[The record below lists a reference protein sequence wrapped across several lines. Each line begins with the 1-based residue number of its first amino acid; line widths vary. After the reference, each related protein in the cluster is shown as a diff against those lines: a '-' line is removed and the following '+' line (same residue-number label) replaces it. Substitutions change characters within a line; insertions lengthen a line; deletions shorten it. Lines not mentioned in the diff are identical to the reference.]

1 MSAIEQF
8 PVNAGLD
15 AWPVRRALHGRWA
28 FLAAAVGLAVTLG
41 ATAFFLL
48 RLGFSPWPL
57 GSPILLFAGGAV
69 AILCLAALATA
80 IHVGIEMATPTIE
93 LRGPSVT
100 AIPGQRLVFAWR
112 LVRAST
118 GIEAFTIAF
127 EAYEER
133 RTGQGL
139 HNPWRRTLLL
149 DRSLTHT
156 RGDAHPD
163 AGLFTVD
170 IPTDAQP
177 TVTQP
182 GFRRRWIIRI
192 QGRVRWLPD
201 LRQTYQLGIGES
213 PNACQIIFSSSRAG
227 RSCRCKR
234 RRRQI
239 DRRRSRQTGS
249 LPRRIRQG
257 L

>member
-1 MSAIEQF
+1 MSAIEQY

-15 AWPVRRALHGRWA
+15 AWPVRRALHGRWGV
-28 FLAAAVGLAVTLG
+28 LATAVGLAIALG
-41 ATAFFLL
+41 TTAFFLL
-48 RLGFSPWPL
+48 RVGFSPWPW
-57 GSPILLFAGGAV
+57 GSPIALFAGGAV
-69 AILCLAALATA
+69 ALLCLGALAAA
-80 IHVGIEMATPTIE
+80 IHVGIEMAAPTIE

-112 LVRAST
+112 LVRAGT
-118 GIEAFTIAF
+118 GIEAFRIAF

-139 HNPWRRTLLL
+139 HDPWRRTLLF
-149 DRSLTHT
+149 DRSLTHA
-156 RGDAHPD
+156 RGDAHRD

-170 IPTDAQP
+170 IPIDAQP
-177 TVTQP
+177 TVTRSS
-182 GFRRRWIIRI
+182 FRRRWLIRI

-201 LRQTYQLGIGES
+201 LLQTYQLDIGES
-213 PNACQIIFSSSRAG
+213 PNACQVMFSSSRAG